1 MDIDQHVN
9 QIVQNI
15 IEQITTQV
23 QAQVATVIGAKIDEV
38 VKAIDCTSLLSEKLS
53 QKLDIKLSSLPIDKN
68 TIEAELTNR
77 ITAMSHALAT
87 QIEKES
93 LKSIAG
99 TVSQQVNT
107 IDFKTLYKSAV
118 VDSIVSE
125 IVTFPDHSIPLN
137 SLNLENLRLTGDSIQ
152 GGIIQNFGSTGIDDQ
167 ATACQVTIMDEV
179 TVVENNLLTK
189 DLTVKGTATIEGDLN
204 VTGTIPE
211 SSHLFQSVV
220 AAATNNVRT
229 SLDQVVFKS
238 YADMVLNTIRADGL
252 DLTKITVNGQEVV
265 NGNNLSTFI
274 TASNLQKLGV
284 LQELQV
290 QGESLFADTMYV
302 STKRVG
308 INTIEPS
315 QALSIWDQ
323 EIEVGVGKQSNNTAI
338 IGTPRNQTLVVS
350 SNGKNNLVLT
360 PDGAAT
366 VNKINIGTMSF
377 TVGDAPPSNNQPKGS
392 IVFNSNPS
400 LGGPL
405 GWVSLGD
412 AKWANFG
419 VID

>member
-107 IDFKTLYKSAV
+107 IDFKTLYQSAV

-290 QGESLFADTMYV
+290 QGESLFADTMYI

-366 VNKINIGTMSF
+366 VNKINMGTMSF

>member
-1 MDIDQHVN
+1 
-9 QIVQNI
+9 
-15 IEQITTQV
+15 
-23 QAQVATVIGAKIDEV
+23 
-38 VKAIDCTSLLSEKLS
+38 
-53 QKLDIKLSSLPIDKN
+53 
-68 TIEAELTNR
+68 
-77 ITAMSHALAT
+77 
-87 QIEKES
+87 
-93 LKSIAG
+93 
-99 TVSQQVNT
+99 
-107 IDFKTLYKSAV
+107 
-118 VDSIVSE
+118 
-125 IVTFPDHSIPLN
+125 
-137 SLNLENLRLTGDSIQ
+137 
-152 GGIIQNFGSTGIDDQ
+152 
-167 ATACQVTIMDEV
+167 
-179 TVVENNLLTK
+179 
-189 DLTVKGTATIEGDLN
+189 
-204 VTGTIPE
+204 
-211 SSHLFQSVV
+211 
-220 AAATNNVRT
+220 
-229 SLDQVVFKS
+229 
-238 YADMVLNTIRADGL
+238 MVLNTIRADGL

>member
-366 VNKINIGTMSF
+366 VNKINMGTMSF

>member
-107 IDFKTLYKSAV
+107 IDFKTLYQSAV

-167 ATACQVTIMDEV
+167 ASACQVTIMDEV

-290 QGESLFADTMYV
+290 QGESLFADTMYI

-308 INTIEPS
+308 INTIEPA

-366 VNKINIGTMSF
+366 VNKINMGTMSF

>member
-290 QGESLFADTMYV
+290 QGESLFADTMYI

-308 INTIEPS
+308 INTIEPA

-360 PDGAAT
+360 PDGSAT
-366 VNKINIGTMSF
+366 VNKINMGTMSF